1 MSRWIIIVVLIFSGF
16 SAQFVQQ
23 SNPELSPAAVPAGFT
38 QTVVVPTSSLDAPT
52 AFTWLP
58 SGEMLIT
65 QQNGEL
71 LSWNGTSTRTVMS
84 LGNRVCYDFERG
96 LLGIAVDPQFTSGRP
111 YVYVYYTFNKFN
123 QTSNNCPRQSPSTN
137 PVNRVSRFT
146 WSNNVLDLASEHVL
160 LDNIG
165 SYNGNHNAGDL
176 GFGKDGKLYISV
188 GDGGCDYLDSGCGGA
203 NDASREQHTLLGK
216 ILRINADGTIPSD
229 NPFLGSGTA
238 RCNTG
243 SVASGTICQETWAW
257 GFRNPY
263 RMTFDPN
270 ASGVRLF
277 VNDVGQNVRE
287 EIDEVVAGKDYG
299 WNCREGTR
307 VNNST
312 GPCSPT
318 PANMVDPIYEYSH
331 GNAGAPFINC
341 NSITGGAFVPA
352 NTFPSNYSGY
362 MFGDYVCGKIFM
374 ISAQAPYNSV
384 LTFSDDPGSVTHMA
398 FGPNGGRQ
406 ALFYATY
413 ANGGEIRRI
422 SYDGS
427 SSLNS
432 AFTANPSFGAAPLA
446 VTFTASN
453 PSSGASYLW
462 NFGNGTSRETNTPS
476 TSYTYA
482 NNGTYTATLYL
493 RGSNGDLSNVSQAIV
508 RVGAT
513 APNASITQPSSSAQ
527 FAVGQTIQV
536 RGQASDAE
544 QGQLPASALSW
555 KVILH
560 HDTHTHPYLTQPT
573 TNSFSFTAPAPED
586 LLAASNSYLE
596 LELTATDSS
605 GLSHVVT
612 QTIQP
617 HKVNVTL
624 ASTPNANANFVVNND
639 PIEADAPFVSW
650 ENYSLRVTAP
660 VYVDSNRWWRFVRWS
675 DNNTSNPRTFMTPA
689 SATTYTAVYEE
700 FTPYQIY
707 LPVVRK

>member
-1 MSRWIIIVVLIFSGF
+1 MSRWLIVVALIFSSLSIPF
-16 SAQFVQQ
+16 IRQVQPDVAP
-23 SNPELSPAAVPAGFT
+23 NAVPAGFT
-38 QTVVVPTSSLDAPT
+38 QSVVVPASSLDAPT

-65 QQNGEL
+65 QQNGQL
-71 LSWNGTSTRTVMS
+71 IAWNGTSTRTVLS
-84 LGNRVCYDFERG
+84 LGSRVCYDFERG

-123 QTSNNCPRQSPSTN
+123 QTPNSCPQQSETVN

-146 WSNNVLDLASEHVL
+146 WSNNALDLSSESVL
-160 LDNIG
+160 LDNIT

-176 GFGKDGKLYISV
+176 GFGKDGKLFVSV

-203 NDASREQHTLLGK
+203 NDASRERHTLLGK

-229 NPFLGSGTA
+229 NPFLGTGTA

-243 SVASGTICQETWAW
+243 AAASGLICQETWAW

-270 ASGVRLF
+270 ATGVRLF

-307 VNNST
+307 VNNTS

-331 GNAGAPFINC
+331 GNAGAPFTNC

-374 ISAQAPYNSV
+374 ISAQAPYSSV
-384 LTFSDDPGSVTHMA
+384 LTFSDNPGSVTHMA
-398 FGPNGGRQ
+398 FGPNGAQQ
-406 ALFYATY
+406 ALYYATY

-422 SYDGS
+422 SYNGAAG
-427 SSLNS
+427 LNS

-446 VTFTASN
+446 VTFSATT
-453 PSSGASYLW
+453 PSSGTTYFW
-462 NFGNGTSRETNTPS
+462 NFGNGTTRQTSTAS
-476 TSYTYA
+476 TSYTYTT
-482 NNGTYTATLYL
+482 NGTYTATLYL
-493 RGSNGDLSNVSQAIV
+493 RGSNGDISSVSQTVV

-513 APNASITQPSSSAQ
+513 APVASITQPSPSAL
-527 FAVGQTIQV
+527 FAVGQSIQV

-596 LELTATDSS
+596 LELTATDNS

-612 QTIQP
+612 QTLQP
-617 HKVNVTL
+617 RKVNVTL

-639 PIEADAPFVSW
+639 PIEADAAFVSW
-650 ENYSLRVTAP
+650 QGYVLQVTAP
-660 VYVDSNRWWRFVRWS
+660 VYTANNRWWRFVRWS
-675 DNNTSNPRTFMTPA
+675 DNNTSNPRSFTTPA

-700 FTPYQIY
+700 FTQEQVY